1 MQEYKIYLMKRV
13 VSPFLLICLTIVG
26 VALLSQSLKFID
38 LIVNK
43 GLGFGTFLYFC
54 LLITPSIFWIA
65 IPVALYIAIIFSL
78 NKLFF
83 ESELTIFKA
92 SGLSDRQIIS
102 PILFI
107 AFIATL
113 FCYCL
118 SIYLLPKSQALIR
131 DLKDEIKNNFATLLI
146 EEGIFSSPASGLTIY
161 VKGVVNNQYQG
172 ILIHDARKDTA
183 VTMMA
188 EKGELE
194 KTSSGPKLILYNG
207 SRQEVKLESKE
218 FSMLKFERYLFDL
231 NDFQNKN
238 NLIRTKQP
246 DEKYLGGLLKDAF
259 GFSTIEDKPKARA
272 IAETFHRFTWP
283 LYCIIL
289 TLLAT
294 LPFFRSLYTRGG
306 FGRAILINSIIA
318 FFLIIFAFIMKNSA
332 GKGLFIAL
340 FFVLIV
346 IMQYLVLRRLALKE
360 NTIG

>member
-1 MQEYKIYLMKRV
+1 
-13 VSPFLLICLTIVG
+13 
-26 VALLSQSLKFID
+26 
-38 LIVNK
+38 
-43 GLGFGTFLYFC
+43 
-54 LLITPSIFWIA
+54 
-65 IPVALYIAIIFSL
+65 
-78 NKLFF
+78 
-83 ESELTIFKA
+83 
-92 SGLSDRQIIS
+92 
-102 PILFI
+102 
-107 AFIATL
+107 
-113 FCYCL
+113 
-118 SIYLLPKSQALIR
+118 
-131 DLKDEIKNNFATLLI
+131 
-146 EEGIFSSPASGLTIY
+146 IFSSPASGLTIY

-218 FSMLKFERYLFDL
+218 FSLLKFERYLFDL

-259 GFSTIEDKPKARA
+259 GFSTIEGKPKSNSRARA
-272 IAETFHRFTWP
+272 IAEAFHRLTWP

-294 LPFFRSLYTRGG
+294 LPFFHSLYTRGG

-318 FFLIIFAFIMKNSA
+318 FLLIIFAFIMKNSA

-340 FFVLIV
+340 FFVLLV
-346 IMQYLVLRRLALKE
+346 IMQYLVVRRLALRE